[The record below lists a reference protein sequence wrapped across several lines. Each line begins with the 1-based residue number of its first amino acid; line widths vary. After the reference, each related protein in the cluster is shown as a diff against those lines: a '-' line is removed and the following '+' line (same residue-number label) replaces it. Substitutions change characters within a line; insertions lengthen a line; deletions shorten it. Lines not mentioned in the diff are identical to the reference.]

1 MENAER
7 RKGLRDFNQRRVDD
21 NNNDNNDDDDV
32 NGPRP
37 PMTLPSPP
45 YDFLLYNTPLP

>member
-21 NNNDNNDDDDV
+21 NDNDNNDDDEV

-37 PMTLPSPP
+37 PRTVPPPP